1 MEGETPTR
9 TRTGPARL
17 LIADDHELFQDGL
30 QRMLS
35 LEPDLEV
42 VGKAANGREVIELC
56 SRLHPDLVLM
66 DVRMP
71 EMDGLEATRRIKS
84 ELPTT
89 SVLILTTYDD
99 PDYLFEA
106 IMAGAAGYVLKDAS
120 RHEIIDAVHR
130 TLSGE
135 HLLDGDLAVQLI
147 QRLGSESRNPR
158 ESPPTPQERGFAL
171 TVEVL
176 TPREVEVLQLLA
188 WGKTNKQIA
197 EQLVVSTATVKV
209 HMHHLIGKLGV
220 SDRTQVVVRAIEM
233 GLVIP
238 ETESE
243 HP

>member
-84 ELPTT
+84 ELPLMG
-89 SVLILTTYDD
+89 VLIVTVQADHRL
-99 PDYLFEA
+99 LLEA
-106 IMAGAAGYVLKDAS
+106 VKAGA
-120 RHEIIDAVHR
+120 
-130 TLSGE
+130 
-135 HLLDGDLAVQLI
+135 
-147 QRLGSESRNPR
+147 
-158 ESPPTPQERGFAL
+158 
-171 TVEVL
+171 
-176 TPREVEVLQLLA
+176 
-188 WGKTNKQIA
+188 
-197 EQLVVSTATVKV
+197 
-209 HMHHLIGKLGV
+209 
-220 SDRTQVVVRAIEM
+220 
-233 GLVIP
+233 
-238 ETESE
+238 
-243 HP
+243 

>member
-17 LIADDHELFQDGL
+17 LIADDHELYQDGL

-42 VGKAANGREVIELC
+42 VGKATNGREVIELC

-89 SVLILTTYDD
+89 SVLILTSYDD

-120 RHEIIDAVHR
+120 RREIIDAVHR

-135 HLLDGDLAVQLI
+135 YLLDGDLAVQLI
-147 QRLGSESRNPR
+147 QRLASESRNPR
-158 ESPPTPQERGFAL
+158 ESSPAPQERGFAP
-171 TVEVL
+171 TVEAL

-188 WGKTNKQIA
+188 WGKTNQQIA